1 MGGGGGDAVEGWRE
15 AGVHRRGILREDGTC
30 PMHSSRA
37 GQARGLHVILAVLGS
52 ILGIP
57 FTHRHLLL
65 PGKKKSVYTEHCYS
79 VLALTVLPI
88 FINMLS
94 LHGEHRDER
103 TAGQK
108 GHLAIRW
115 HTQQS

>member
-1 MGGGGGDAVEGWRE
+1 MEGGGGGGRGGGGGDAVEGWRE
-15 AGVHRRGILREDGTC
+15 AGVHLRGILRKDGTC

-65 PGKKKSVYTEHCYS
+65 PG
-79 VLALTVLPI
+79 
-88 FINMLS
+88 
-94 LHGEHRDER
+94 
-103 TAGQK
+103 
-108 GHLAIRW
+108 
-115 HTQQS
+115 